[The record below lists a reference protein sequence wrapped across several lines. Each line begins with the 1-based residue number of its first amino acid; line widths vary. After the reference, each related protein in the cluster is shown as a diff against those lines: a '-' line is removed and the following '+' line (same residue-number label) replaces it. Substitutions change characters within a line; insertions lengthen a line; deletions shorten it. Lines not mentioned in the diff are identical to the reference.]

1 MYLLRLMPNR
11 RILKMSKPR
20 CLACKEDLV
29 EEVCVLTPG
38 AVKNHQ
44 PMFYCDNH
52 RCPRYGLLSIYGLEE
67 TR

>member
-1 MYLLRLMPNR
+1 
-11 RILKMSKPR
+11 MSKPR